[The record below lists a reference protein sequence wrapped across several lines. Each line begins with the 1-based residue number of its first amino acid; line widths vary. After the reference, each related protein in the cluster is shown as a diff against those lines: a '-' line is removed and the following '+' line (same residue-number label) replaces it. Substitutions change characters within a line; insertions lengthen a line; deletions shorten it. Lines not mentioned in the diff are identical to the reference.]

1 MKWIL
6 YAVAVVAVLIGV
18 LTTVSG
24 FGVFQQ
30 TAGLILLLVGTTSFG
45 FAAVIG
51 KLDRIAKR
59 SE

>member
-6 YAVAVVAVLIGV
+6 YVVAVVASLIRV
-18 LTTVSG
+18 LTAVSG
-24 FGVFQQ
+24 FGVFRQ

-45 FAAVIG
+45 FAAKIG
-51 KLDRIAKR
+51 KLDRIEKQ